1 MRECSFARLGAVDTG
16 SLECSLCLN
25 AIAATPDRRDP
36 LDRGSRARSLWTR
49 LEVSPVDVFDHLG
62 TVAPMSFESSPGHTG

>member
-25 AIAATPDRRDP
+25 AIAATRTDGIRWTAEAAPGP
-36 LDRGSRARSLWTR
+36 YGRG
-49 LEVSPVDVFDHLG
+49 
-62 TVAPMSFESSPGHTG
+62 